1 MTADI
6 FADRLAQWR
15 DYTGQP
21 WARIRYAVVA
31 EVLRRHTAELGDGL
45 RILDVGGGDG
55 LDAIPLARAGHDVT
69 ILDPTA
75 GWLVEAHRRAEEA
88 GTALTTLE
96 GGLDDLPPGE
106 WDLVLCHFVLRYR
119 NADAAD
125 VAKLARCV
133 RPGGRLS
140 LVDANPAATVLFR
153 LTRQGPAAAL
163 DELGAETVHGVTFDH
178 DTRKYAAEDAEA
190 EMADAGL
197 RVIGRYGTR
206 IANDLL
212 TDDGLKHDPAYF
224 QRLLDLELAL
234 CDREPYCRIGGAW
247 QLVAERPGTPS

>member
-1 MTADI
+1 MSADV

-15 DYTGQP
+15 DYTRQP

-31 EVLRRHTAELGDGL
+31 EVLRRHAAELGEGL

-55 LDAIPLARAGHDVT
+55 LDAIRLARAGHDVT
-69 ILDPTA
+69 ILDPTVP
-75 GWLVEAHRRAEEA
+75 WLAEARRAAAEA
-88 GTALTTLE
+88 GVGVTTLE
-96 GGLDDLPPGE
+96 GGLDDLPAGE

-119 NADAAD
+119 PAEAGD
-125 VAKLARCV
+125 VARLAACV

-140 LVDANPAATVLFR
+140 LVEANPAAMVLFK
-153 LTRQGPAAAL
+153 LTRQGPEAAL
-163 DELGAETVHGVTFDH
+163 EELRAETAHGVTFDH

-190 EMADAGL
+190 EIGRTGL
-197 RVIGRYGTR
+197 RMLGRYGAR

-212 TDDGLKHDPAYF
+212 AHDASKHDPAYF

-234 CDREPYCRIGGAW
+234 CDREPYCRIGGLW
-247 QLVAERPGTPS
+247 QLVAERPAS